1 MLLLLEELARQ
12 AAHRNEPHGANASAV
27 ERRERSL
34 SGVNAAADA
43 PTLTLAL
50 VHLPTQEENRRFLL
64 LVGSGAP
71 DDPSP
76 TPTPS
81 PTPSPSPTP
90 TPNSKAGTRLRPVTL
105 QHKLADSVDRCDR

>member
-50 VHLPTQEENRRFLL
+50 VHLPTQAENRRFLL

-71 DDPSP
+71 DEPSPTSSPSPSP

-81 PTPSPSPTP
+81 PTLNPY
-90 TPNSKAGTRLRPVTL
+90 PNP
-105 QHKLADSVDRCDR
+105 